1 MAQAKVLGQ
10 TSHLKI
16 KKQLAWE
23 KKKVSTYWD
32 G

>member
-10 TSHLKI
+10 TSHLKN
-16 KKQLAWE
+16 KKQSVWE
-23 KKKVSTYWD
+23 KNEFSTYWD